1 VPPSMWGLLVFYA
14 LAASMV
20 TVWLWMKGLA
30 QVPAPRA
37 GVFSVL
43 LPVSAALIGVLVL
56 GEPFTAV
63 HGVAFAM
70 ALAGV
75 LLATWPS
82 AADQR
87 PTAP

>member
-1 VPPSMWGLLVFYA
+1 
-14 LAASMV
+14 
-20 TVWLWMKGLA
+20 
-30 QVPAPRA
+30 VPAPRA

-82 AADQR
+82 AAD
-87 PTAP
+87 